1 MRWFGLRAAMA
12 LNSRNPCRRNSVVG
26 NNEGDD
32 DNDDDGDVDDS
43 SNFGCCCCCHN
54 RSNDSEEGMHT
65 LTNNWYE
72 LAFREGNSDASC
84 STNLG
89 SNRRANAW
97 DDGRR
102 DCCCCC
108 C

>member
-32 DNDDDGDVDDS
+32 DNNDDGDVDDS
-43 SNFGCCCCCHN
+43 SNFGCCSCHN